1 MGRYKV
7 PLVWQEWGILNVEAD
22 CEEEAIQIAL
32 SEKYPLPDNGQ
43 YVDDSIQ
50 IDELRVIEKII

>member
-7 PLVWQEWGILNVEAD
+7 PLVWQEWGTLNVEAD
-22 CEEEAIQIAL
+22 CEEEAFQMAL